1 MGEIAENS
9 SDLVIITSDNPRRED
24 PMLIIEDILEGIKN
38 KDDVIV
44 LADRAQ
50 AIHRALDE
58 ANAGDTVVL
67 AGKGHETVQVIGT
80 ERKPFDDMAIAKK
93 YLA

>member
-1 MGEIAENS
+1 M
-9 SDLVIITSDNPRRED
+9 
-24 PMLIIEDILEGIKN
+24 
-38 KDDVIV
+38 IV